1 MKKLGLLPKLL
12 LGIIIGILVGLS
24 GISFLTRILL
34 TFSSLF
40 GNFLGFMIP
49 LIIIG
54 FVAPG
59 IAELGN
65 KAGKML
71 GMTVAFAYISTISA
85 GILAFFSGS
94 LILPKLIKE
103 TSEVGGNI
111 IEIGPYVNIQIPA
124 LMGVMTA
131 LATAFLLGLGMASI
145 NSKSIYSFMK
155 EFQNIIEKVIK
166 FLIIPLLPIHIAGIF
181 SKMAYTGEVA
191 STLSVFG
198 RVIMVAIIVHVIYL
212 AILYLIAGT
221 ISAKN
226 PFMALK
232 TMLPAY
238 FTAIGTQSSAATIPV
253 TVKSTI
259 ENDVSEEVAEFV
271 VPLCATI
278 HLAGSTITLT
288 TCALAVMIMNGMVFT
303 FPQMLVFIMMLGV
316 TMVAAPGVPGGA
328 IMAALGLLGTHL
340 GFNEAHLGIMM
351 ALYIAQDS
359 FGTACNVTGDGAIAL
374 AINSLVKKTKDKVEV
389 FSK

>member
-1 MKKLGLLPKLL
+1 MKKLGLLPKLV
-12 LGIIIGILVGLS
+12 LGIIIGITVGLS
-24 GISFLTRILL
+24 GVSFLTRILL

-94 LILPKLIKE
+94 LILPSLIKE
-103 TSEVGGNI
+103 SSEVAGNI

-145 NSKSIYSFMK
+145 NSKSIYSFTK

-226 PFMALK
+226 PFVALK

-259 ENDVSEEVAEFV
+259 ENNVNEEVAEFV

-288 TCALAVMIMNGMVFT
+288 TCALAVMIMNGMTFT
-303 FPQMLVFIMMLGV
+303 FSQMLVFIMMLGV

-374 AINSLVKKTKDKVEV
+374 AINSLVKKTKDKVEA

>member
-1 MKKLGLLPKLL
+1 MKKFGLLPKLL
-12 LGIIIGILVGLS
+12 LGITAGILVGLS
-24 GISFLTRILL
+24 GITFITRILL
-34 TFSSLF
+34 TFTSIF
-40 GNFLGFMIP
+40 GSFLGFIIP

-71 GMTVAFAYISTISA
+71 GMTVAFAYVSTVSA
-85 GILAFFSGS
+85 GVLAFFSSS
-94 LILPKLIKE
+94 LILPKII
-103 TSEVGGNI
+103 SGSNQVSGNI
-111 IEIGPYVNIQIPA
+111 LEIAPYVTLQIPA

-131 LATAFLLGLGMASI
+131 LVTAFLLGLGMASI
-145 NSKSIYSFMK
+145 ESKSIYSFMK
-155 EFQNIIEKVIK
+155 EFQKIIERTIK
-166 FLIIPLLPIHIAGIF
+166 FIIIPLLPIHIAGIF
-181 SKMAYTGEVA
+181 ARMAYTGEVA
-191 STLSVFG
+191 NTISVFSS
-198 RVIMVAIIVHVIYL
+198 VIAVSILLHIVYL
-212 AILYLIAGT
+212 LIMFLIAG
-221 ISAKN
+221 SVSGKN
-226 PFMALK
+226 PFTAIK

-253 TVKSTI
+253 TVKSAI
-259 ENDVSEEVAEFV
+259 ENEVNEEVAEFV

-288 TCALAVMIMNGMVFT
+288 ACAIAVMTMNGMAFT
-303 FPQMLVFIMMLGV
+303 FPQMLTFIMMLGV

-351 ALYIAQDS
+351 ALYVAQDS

-374 AINSLVKKTKDKVEV
+374 TINSLIKKTKAKVQTIT
-389 FSK
+389 K